1 MAQRYDSLRLLF
13 VSEAGQGMDMP
24 EILVVDHNAL
34 INIFERLFCEIQ

>member
-13 VSEAGQGMDMP
+13 VSETGKSTDMS